1 MRNQPI
7 ERIMTS
13 PAVVIGPDATLGKA
27 CDLMAREHLHHLPVV
42 DAGRLVGIVSTT
54 DLIARSGG
62 SRRTWGNPPIFSSR
76 QKWR

>member
-1 MRNQPI
+1 
-7 ERIMTS
+7 MTS
-13 PAVVIGPDATLGKA
+13 PAVVIGPDATLGEA

-54 DLIARSGG
+54 
-62 SRRTWGNPPIFSSR
+62 GNPPIFSSR